1 MPKERQSAEA
11 SKIVKRLPATE
22 CRRYALSSNFPLP
35 QISHPF
41 LLAFRLIP
49 PHRTESTQWF
59 LFVHPTSRF
68 IDFKIQKPNN
78 KHRSS
83 SYPFLLNTS
92 TSAVTETARQRS
104 VSSPHLIFTS
114 PRCSTTL
121 PRVTT
126 VLLADPT
133 PRVATNRPATKRKE
147 SSVIYAAKSKNLCL
161 MIA

>member
-41 LLAFRLIP
+41 LLAFRLILRIALRA
-49 PHRTESTQWF
+49 HSGFF
-59 LFVHPTSRF
+59 LY
-68 IDFKIQKPNN
+68 I
-78 KHRSS
+78 
-83 SYPFLLNTS
+83 L
-92 TSAVTETARQRS
+92 
-104 VSSPHLIFTS
+104 
-114 PRCSTTL
+114 PRASTTL
-121 PRVTT
+121 KFKNQTTNTALRRNPSSQHLNISSNRNRASTIRFFATPHLHLVSVLYTTAGVTT

>member
-1 MPKERQSAEA
+1 MPLIASHPIGLAPGKEVGMTILHTDSALLGRWNSSNMPKERQSAEA

-68 IDFKIQKPNN
+68 NDFKIQKPNN
-78 KHRSS
+78 KHRAS

-114 PRCSTTL
+114 SRCSTL
-121 PRVTT
+121 P
-126 VLLADPT
+126 PG
-133 PRVATNRPATKRKE
+133 
-147 SSVIYAAKSKNLCL
+147 
-161 MIA
+161 